1 MLTNLTSLGEMW
13 FQGPRREPETT
24 IPCPPL
30 GAGAAA
36 WKGSKRT
43 ELHLSQTN
51 LGCLVPV
58 YQVVNPS
65 PVRKP
70 FRCVHVYHDWA
81 EQPRAD
87 SLMSVFRTT
96 WLREGD
102 SSCRRFS
109 EQKKIKKKLRGAPQ
123 FGVIEMPASWG
134 RAGGRVRAGQQRVCP
149 VARGA
154 RALRSSRCRK
164 IKAQTSPCHLFFT
177 TPTWLPA
184 CLHSG
189 WVHLA
194 ASTVS
199 V

>member
-70 FRCVHVYHDWA
+70 SRCVHVYHD
-81 EQPRAD
+81 
-87 SLMSVFRTT
+87 
-96 WLREGD
+96 
-102 SSCRRFS
+102 
-109 EQKKIKKKLRGAPQ
+109 
-123 FGVIEMPASWG
+123 
-134 RAGGRVRAGQQRVCP
+134 
-149 VARGA
+149 
-154 RALRSSRCRK
+154 
-164 IKAQTSPCHLFFT
+164 
-177 TPTWLPA
+177 
-184 CLHSG
+184 
-189 WVHLA
+189 
-194 ASTVS
+194 
-199 V
+199 